1 MDHIAAI
8 GFDLFDTLVTLHPQT
23 LQEAM
28 GILIQSLRRGGLQ
41 VEAEQFR
48 KAYREAA
55 TLSLEQAR
63 LSGIETH
70 NRFWIRD
77 ALQSLGEDVSEE
89 DPRIGQG
96 VDAYFSAFYSNCR
109 LIPGTLEMLGALKK
123 ARYRLGLLSNL
134 THAPA
139 GREILRRMGLRPFF
153 DVVLI
158 SGELGYRKPHPLA
171 FERLV
176 ASLGVPR
183 EEMLYVGDDPECDV
197 DGAMRAGIRPV
208 WTTYTRDHNVR
219 FVPSLVSGDVSS
231 PGTAVPRV
239 SGWGELFRLLRWE
252 GFAEGIERS

>member
-1 MDHIAAI
+1 MSHIAAI
-8 GFDLFDTLVTLHPQT
+8 GFDLFDTLVTLGPQT

-28 GILIQSLRRGGLQ
+28 GILIQSLRQGGLR
-41 VEAEQFR
+41 VDAEQFR

-55 TLSLEQAR
+55 TRFLERAR

-77 ALQSLGEDVSEE
+77 ALRGLGEEVTEE
-89 DPRIGQG
+89 DPRIERG
-96 VDAYFSAFYSNCR
+96 VEAYFAAFYSNCR
-109 LIPGTLEMLGALKK
+109 LIPGTLEMLETLK

-139 GREILRRMGLRPFF
+139 GREILGRLGLRPFF

-176 ASLGVPR
+176 ASLGVAR
-183 EEMLYVGDDPECDV
+183 EEMLYVGDDPDSDV
-197 DGAMRAGIRPV
+197 SGAMKAGIRPV
-208 WTTYTRDHNVR
+208 WTTYTRDHDVR
-219 FVPSLVSGDVSS
+219 FVAGLVSGDGHP
-231 PGTAVPRV
+231 PGATVPRI
-239 SGWGELFRLLRWE
+239 SEWADLFRLLQ
-252 GFAEGIERS
+252 GHGGPSG